1 MSYYWT
7 TKLNTATNRRIE
19 KLESDGVKIDTSTHT
34 GRQVIGYNYLELAFD
49 ESNETL

>member
-7 TKLNTATNRRIE
+7 LKMNDATNRRIE
-19 KLESDGVKIDTSTHT
+19 KLQNDNVDVNTSTHQ

-49 ESNETL
+49 ESEE